1 MSNPFSLSFGT
12 RPAELIE
19 RPVQASEITESFLSE
34 YVNQR
39 TYGSTFQG
47 EERLDSNSAQSGIR
61 HDPFFGCETEQHETV
76 L

>member
-19 RPVQASEITESFLSE
+19 RPVQASDITESFLSE

-39 TYGSTFQG
+39 TFMITGVRGSG
-47 EERLDSNSAQSGIR
+47 K
-61 HDPFFGCETEQHETV
+61 PV
-76 L
+76 LL